1 MPTDKTMPPGDA
13 MDSSTSM
20 PGEMGGMP
28 PEGAGMPMG
37 QGDVMLSIPKAEF
50 DMLHQIVMQLADGL
64 NQMAQSLNAQGP
76 QMQPPAGE
84 SAGMSMPMEGAAP
97 QAKVA
102 SRPKAGGASASSADD
117 EFLKS
122 LMAEGNSKSR

>member
-1 MPTDKTMPPGDA
+1 
-13 MDSSTSM
+13 
-20 PGEMGGMP
+20 MGGMP
-28 PEGAGMPMG
+28 PEGAGMPAG

-64 NQMAQSLNAQGP
+64 NQLAQSVNAQGP
-76 QMQPPAGE
+76 QVQSPAEEAGEMPIGGGAPAKAPAGP
-84 SAGMSMPMEGAAP
+84 S
-97 QAKVA
+97 K
-102 SRPKAGGASASSADD
+102 GGPSSSEDD

>member
-13 MDSSTSM
+13 MESSPSM

-28 PEGAGMPMG
+28 PEGAGMPAG

-64 NQMAQSLNAQGP
+64 NQLAQSVNAKGP
-76 QMQPPAGE
+76 QVQSPAE
-84 SAGMSMPMEGAAP
+84 EATEMPMGEP
-97 QAKVA
+97 AKVA
-102 SRPKAGGASASSADD
+102 ARPGKPAPATSADD
-117 EFLKS
+117 EEFLKS